1 MKYEIEVKFN
11 FGFELHRR
19 NLSCIEGR
27 AYNYLNFYHFLYDMT
42 CLKNESMDRMFCW
55 KIWTFIVICEENSRK
70 FEFIPKYNFIHVS
83 AMPCAIVWIE
93 TSIEYVYIYS
103 IRVQYWICILQVNP
117 NTCTKTLCL
126 RLEQRQWGFYYKVKR
141 AK

>member
-1 MKYEIEVKFN
+1 M
-11 FGFELHRR
+11 
-19 NLSCIEGR
+19 
-27 AYNYLNFYHFLYDMT
+27 
-42 CLKNESMDRMFCW
+42 
-55 KIWTFIVICEENSRK
+55 
-70 FEFIPKYNFIHVS
+70 S